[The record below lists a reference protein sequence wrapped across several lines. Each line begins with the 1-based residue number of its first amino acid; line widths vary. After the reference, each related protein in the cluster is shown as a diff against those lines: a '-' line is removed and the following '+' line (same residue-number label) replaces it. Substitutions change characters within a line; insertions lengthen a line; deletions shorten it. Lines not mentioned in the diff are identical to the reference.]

1 MGQGTEEGQDRN
13 MLKGRLT
20 EFKERRAREEE
31 SWKEG
36 REGGEKEIA
45 CGEGKVEGVKMLKNN

>member
-1 MGQGTEEGQDRN
+1 
-13 MLKGRLT
+13 MLKGRLN
-20 EFKERRAREEE
+20 EFKEMRSREEE

-45 CGEGKVEGVKMLKNN
+45 CGEGKVKGVKMLKNN

>member
-1 MGQGTEEGQDRN
+1 

-31 SWKEG
+31 SWKED
-36 REGGEKEIA
+36 REGGVKEVA
-45 CGEGKVEGVKMLKNN
+45 RGEGKVEG